1 MNAVPP
7 NVGRAPVDAAAT
19 RGHDDACRSQRAGGD
34 RDKGE
39 TMSAEDV
46 TVLRDAYGAFARQDI
61 PGVMAAFDENIE
73 WRTPDSLPFGG
84 TYHGHDGV
92 GGFFGQLG
100 TYWHELSVE
109 PEEFIDG
116 GDTIVV
122 VARVR
127 GTAAG
132 GALDQQHVHIW
143 RMRGGKAAS
152 CTEYSDTARALQAL
166 GQGIPATA

>member
-1 MNAVPP
+1 
-7 NVGRAPVDAAAT
+7 
-19 RGHDDACRSQRAGGD
+19 
-34 RDKGE
+34 
-39 TMSAEDV
+39 MSAENV

-61 PGVMAAFDENIE
+61 PGVMAAFDENIH
-73 WRTPDSLPFGG
+73 WHTPDSLPFGG
-84 TYHGHDGV
+84 DYHGHDAV

-100 TYWHELSVE
+100 THWQELSVE

-127 GTAAG
+127 GTAAAG
-132 GALDQQHVHIW
+132 SLDQKHVHIW
-143 RMRGGKAAS
+143 RMRDGKAAS
-152 CTEYSDTARALQAL
+152 FTEYSDTARALQAL